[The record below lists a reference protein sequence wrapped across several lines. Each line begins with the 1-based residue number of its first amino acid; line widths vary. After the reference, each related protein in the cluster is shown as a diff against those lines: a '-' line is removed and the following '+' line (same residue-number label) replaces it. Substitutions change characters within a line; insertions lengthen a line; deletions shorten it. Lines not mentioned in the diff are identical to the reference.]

1 MNAPTLNVRQVELF
15 YHVATHGGI
24 SAAVRRIPH
33 GIGQPALSGQMGRL
47 EADAGVRLFERSPF
61 RLTPEG
67 EKLFARV
74 RPFFEGLP
82 DVMARLRAPAE
93 PELRI
98 GGAEIVLRDH
108 VPAVMRIIRAR
119 HPAVRLRL
127 HTGLEP
133 QLRDWLH
140 DGTIDFAITSTG
152 ARPPSELRQLP
163 IVRIP
168 LVLLV
173 HRRTR
178 WKTAEEILARGKIPE
193 PLVAQPAATSFIQ
206 SFQRDLKR
214 RRIVWPQA
222 VEASTVELV
231 MRYVA
236 NGEGFGVINHA
247 VLASV
252 KHRDVRVLP
261 LEGFAP
267 MIMAVLWHGEPSA
280 LLREVIDGVQR
291 YAREAFP
298 QWKCPE
304 EPPWREAAA
313 VAAPK
318 V

>member
-127 HTGLEP
+127 EVDAGGERLAP
-133 QLRDWLH
+133 QRLAARQVVHLV
-140 DGTIDFAITSTG
+140 G
-152 ARPPSELRQLP
+152 AHVVHQGNARHLPHQLLQHQEVERLAAARHAVGDVPFFVCLSLFGFVSFGRGGVLSMEIEQRRNHSHKQPPNN
-163 IVRIP
+163 
-168 LVLLV
+168 
-173 HRRTR
+173 
-178 WKTAEEILARGKIPE
+178 
-193 PLVAQPAATSFIQ
+193 AATDSRATTTQ
-206 SFQRDLKR
+206 TKQ
-214 RRIVWPQA
+214 
-222 VEASTVELV
+222 
-231 MRYVA
+231 
-236 NGEGFGVINHA
+236 
-247 VLASV
+247 
-252 KHRDVRVLP
+252 KHN
-261 LEGFAP
+261 EQHSYWQ
-267 MIMAVLWHGEPSA
+267 MAVISMPTQRLHSAPTKAESASNQSDTLTPSSFSLVRA
-280 LLREVIDGVQR
+280 
-291 YAREAFP
+291 Y
-298 QWKCPE
+298 
-304 EPPWREAAA
+304 
-313 VAAPK
+313 APK
-318 V
+318 LRRHAYVSASCAKGLT